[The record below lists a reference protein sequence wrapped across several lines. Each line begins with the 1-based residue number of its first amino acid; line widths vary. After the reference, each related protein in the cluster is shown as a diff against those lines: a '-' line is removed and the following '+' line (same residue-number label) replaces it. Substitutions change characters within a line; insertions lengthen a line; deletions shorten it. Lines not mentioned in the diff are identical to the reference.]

1 MGGFL
6 GTLWW
11 VVLFFCLFCVDIW
24 EMRCLKN
31 RCYCKEE
38 LRLSDCSRANLM
50 VVPKSVPLVNYTT
63 LDLGHNFNSLVQ
75 VNFSVLKKQLPKL
88 KMVDLRDNPFDCKG
102 FPDKTI
108 FGVITDCEIAVTRKT
123 LKTTRLPSSHAGTP
137 TRKTLKTRKLAQ
149 PTTTTRLPSSHPGT
163 SIIIYMTVLVSSV
176 LLMPVIILCLKGVVK
191 LCKTR
196 HRTRTLPISCEL
208 SLFNFDADSEEH
220 VIFDVTAL

>member
-1 MGGFL
+1 
-6 GTLWW
+6 
-11 VVLFFCLFCVDIW
+11 
-24 EMRCLKN
+24 MRCLKN

-163 SIIIYMTVLVSSV
+163 SIIIYMTVLFSSV

>member
-24 EMRCLKN
+24 EMMCLKN

-50 VVPKSVPLVNYTT
+50 VVPLVNYTT

-88 KMVDLRDNPFDCKG
+88 KMVDLRDNPFDCKA

-108 FGVITDCEIAVTRKT
+108 FGVITDCEIAVT
-123 LKTTRLPSSHAGTP
+123 TTTIITRWNSHQ
-137 TRKTLKTRKLAQ
+137 KNSKDQELAQ

-176 LLMPVIILCLKGVVK
+176 LSMPVIILCLKGVVK

>member
-6 GTLWW
+6 RTLWW
-11 VVLFFCLFCVDIW
+11 VVLFFCLFCVNIW
-24 EMRCLKN
+24 GMRCFKN

-38 LRLSDCSRANLM
+38 LRLIDCSRANLM
-50 VVPKSVPLVNYTT
+50 VVPNSVPLVNYTA
-63 LDLGHNFNSLVQ
+63 LNLRHNSLVQ
-75 VNFSVLKKQLPKL
+75 VNFSVLREQLPNL
-88 KMVDLRDNPFDCKG
+88 KMVDLRDNPFACKG
-102 FPDKTI
+102 FPDRTI
-108 FGVITDCEIAVTRKT
+108 FGVITDCEMTMTRKT
-123 LKTTRLPSSHAGTP
+123 LKTTRLPSLHAGTP

-149 PTTTTRLPSSHPGT
+149 PPTTTRLPSSHPGT

-176 LLMPVIILCLKGVVK
+176 LLMPVIILCLKGVVT

>member
-108 FGVITDCEIAVTRKT
+108 FGVIIDCEIAVTRKT

-163 SIIIYMTVLVSSV
+163 SIIIYMTVLFSSV

>member
-1 MGGFL
+1 M
-6 GTLWW
+6 
-11 VVLFFCLFCVDIW
+11 
-24 EMRCLKN
+24 
-31 RCYCKEE
+31 
-38 LRLSDCSRANLM
+38 
-50 VVPKSVPLVNYTT
+50 
-63 LDLGHNFNSLVQ
+63 VQ
-75 VNFSVLKKQLPKL
+75 VNYSVFREQLPNV

-123 LKTTRLPSSHAGTP
+123 LKTTRLPSSHAATP

-163 SIIIYMTVLVSSV
+163 SIILYMTVLVSSV
-176 LLMPVIILCLKGVVK
+176 LLMPVIILCLKGIVK
-191 LCKTR
+191 LYKTR

-208 SLFNFDADSEEH
+208 SLFNFDVDSEEH